1 MVEISVIMDHKAYE
15 KRDGIICPQGMR
27 VFVEDFLH
35 KSGFVKEGLL
45 CESIPGD
52 GSKRVF
58 WRISLPRAEISFI
71 AMENTP
77 MDDFSKRENFAYHMI
92 GEHLFK
98 KGIPVPRIYRTDFSR
113 GWFIMEDMGKTSL
126 QETCL
131 GQGDKKQLYERVV
144 GILLRLQIHGAEGL
158 DPAWTCQTEK
168 YDQLVMRRYESDYFR
183 NSFLVN
189 YLGLKKDWSE
199 LERPFSHLAE
209 TCAKAESSFFLHRDF
224 QSRNIMISGSRIG
237 ILDWQGGRIGPLAY
251 DLASLL
257 IDPYADLSP
266 HERDHIYSA
275 YVGMLK
281 NYLPACEEAL
291 HRYFPYLAIQ
301 RNLQILGAFSF
312 LSKVR
317 EKTYFE
323 AYIPRALDSLVHL
336 ILDLG
341 DPQLALLLEVVKSVH
356 PMTLQ
361 SDIKRTC

>member
-1 MVEISVIMDHKAYE
+1 MVEISVVMDHKTYD
-15 KRDGIICPQGMR
+15 KRDALICPQGMR
-27 VFVEDFLH
+27 AFVEDFLH
-35 KSGFVKEGLL
+35 ESGLVEKDFL

-58 WRISLPRAEISFI
+58 WRISLPRSGVSFV

-77 MDDFSKRENFAYHMI
+77 ADDFSKRENVAYRMI
-92 GEHLFK
+92 GEHLFR
-98 KGIPVPRIYRTDFSR
+98 KGIPVPRIYRTDVDH

-126 QETCL
+126 QEACL
-131 GQGDKKQLYERVV
+131 GQGDKTHLYERVV

-168 YDQLVMRRYESDYFR
+168 YDRLVMRRYESDYFR
-183 NSFLVN
+183 DSFLVN
-189 YLGLKKDWSE
+189 YLGLKKAWPE

-209 TCAKAESSFFLHRDF
+209 TCAKAETSFFLHRDF
-224 QSRNIMISGSRIG
+224 QSRNIMVSGSRIG
-237 ILDWQGGRIGPLAY
+237 ILDWQGGRLGPLAY

-266 HERDHIYSA
+266 HERDHIHSA
-275 YVGMLK
+275 YVHLLK
-281 NYLPACEEAL
+281 KHLPGCEGSFQ
-291 HRYFPYLAIQ
+291 RYFPYIAIQ

-317 EKTYFE
+317 GKTYFE

-336 ILDLG
+336 IRDLG
-341 DPQLALLLEVVKSVH
+341 DPRLSLLLEVVRSLH
-356 PMTLQ
+356 PVSLRADT
-361 SDIKRTC
+361 R

>member
-1 MVEISVIMDHKAYE
+1 MVEISVIMDHKTYD
-15 KRDGIICPQGMR
+15 KRDNRICPQGMR
-27 VFVEDFLH
+27 AFVEDFLH
-35 KSGFVKEGLL
+35 KSGLMKKDLL

-58 WRISLPRAEISFI
+58 WRISLYRGETSFI

-77 MDDFSKRENFAYHMI
+77 VDDFSKRENFAYHMI

-98 KGIPVPRIYRTDFSR
+98 KGIPVPRIYRTDLDH

-131 GQGDKKQLYERVV
+131 NQGDKKHLYERVL
-144 GILLRLQIHGAEGL
+144 GILLRLQIHGAEGF

-168 YDQLVMRRYESDYFR
+168 YDRLVMRRYESDYFR
-183 NSFLVN
+183 DSFLVN
-189 YLGLKKDWSE
+189 YLGLKKDWPE
-199 LERPFSHLAE
+199 LERPFGHLAE
-209 TCAKAESSFFLHRDF
+209 ASARAESRFFLHRDF

-257 IDPYADLSP
+257 IDPYADLSA
-266 HERDHIYSA
+266 HDRDHIHSA
-275 YVGMLK
+275 YVRLLRK
-281 NYLPACEEAL
+281 YLPGCAESFQ
-291 HRYFPYLAIQ
+291 RYFPYIAIQ

-317 EKTYFE
+317 GKTYFE

-336 ILDLG
+336 IRDLG
-341 DPQLALLLEVVKSVH
+341 DPQLAPLGKLVRSLY
-356 PMTLQ
+356 PMTLR
-361 SDIKRTC
+361 SDTR